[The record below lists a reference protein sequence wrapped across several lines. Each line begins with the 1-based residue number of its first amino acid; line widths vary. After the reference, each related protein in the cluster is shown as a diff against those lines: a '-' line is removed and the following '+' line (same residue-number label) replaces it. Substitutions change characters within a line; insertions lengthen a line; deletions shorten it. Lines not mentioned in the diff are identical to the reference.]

1 VADQPPPDEPLQDE
15 RLVDEPFAEST
26 AVVAVGPV
34 RIPVGLWVY
43 GTVTLLSVLVVFEG
57 WQDLRGPFAV
67 VLVTV
72 GPAIALML
80 AHLFGEALDEHIR
93 LHRPLRRHEW
103 REAVVD
109 SAVFLLMVV
118 PLLAVLLVGQVLRL
132 DLGVTVRLMLWL
144 GVLSLGFWGWLA
156 GRHAGLRGWRL
167 VGSAVAGL
175 VIGLVVIS
183 LQLILKPH

>member
-1 VADQPPPDEPLQDE
+1 MAEPPPPDDPVRDVPPVGEA
-15 RLVDEPFAEST
+15 FAEGSGS
-26 AVVAVGPV
+26 VAVGPV
-34 RIPVGLWVY
+34 RIPVGLYVY

-57 WQDLRGPFAV
+57 WQDLRGPIAV

-72 GPAIALML
+72 GPAVALML

-93 LHRPLRRHEW
+93 LHRPLRAHEW
-103 REAVVD
+103 RAAVVD
-109 SAVFLLMVV
+109 STVFLLMCV
-118 PLLAVLLVGQVLRL
+118 PLLAVLVVGQVLRL
-132 DLGVTVRLMLWL
+132 ELATTVRLMLWL

-167 VGSAVAGL
+167 LGSALAGL

-183 LQLILKPH
+183 LQLVLKPH